1 MLGCTVFESLFLDFN
16 QLPAANKR
24 FKTSASH
31 RTFSLS
37 YFDRDLVLFYD
48 IYFCLCFF
56 FQNKTFQVTFFKN
69 ESQLE
74 DFDASDAGG
83 NLDFGI
89 IFDEIPHEKVI
100 CIFYDSQPD
109 LRFTDRATCIF

>member
-1 MLGCTVFESLFLDFN
+1 MIFISVC
-16 QLPAANKR
+16 A
-24 FKTSASH
+24 
-31 RTFSLS
+31 
-37 YFDRDLVLFYD
+37 
-48 IYFCLCFF
+48 FF

>member
-1 MLGCTVFESLFLDFN
+1 MHDDISN
-16 QLPAANKR
+16 QAI
-24 FKTSASH
+24 FISFHAS
-31 RTFSLS
+31 
-37 YFDRDLVLFYD
+37 
-48 IYFCLCFF
+48 F

-109 LRFTDRATCIF
+109 LRFTDRATCIFKLESIYR